1 MSEGKEVNP
10 EQFPQHV
17 VKFHPL
23 DKSSAG
29 KEVKAVQPYHA

>member
-1 MSEGKEVNP
+1 MSEGKEVRA
-10 EQFPQHV
+10 EQFPQLV

-29 KEVKAVQPYHA
+29 KEVKAEQRYHA

>member
-1 MSEGKEVNP
+1 MSEGKEAK
-10 EQFPQHV
+10 EDQFPQHV

-29 KEVKAVQPYHA
+29 KEVRELQLYHA